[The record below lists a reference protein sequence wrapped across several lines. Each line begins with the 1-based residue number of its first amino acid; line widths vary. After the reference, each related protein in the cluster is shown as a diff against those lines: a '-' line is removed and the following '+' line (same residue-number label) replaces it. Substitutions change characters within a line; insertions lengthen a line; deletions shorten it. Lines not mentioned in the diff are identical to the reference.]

1 MTGDLNRIRALF
13 GRLRW
18 EDLDPLYLRGL
29 VELARR
35 EDLEGAGL
43 KTSPTRQEDLTTLA
57 TVDPSLRGRACLCA
71 RREIVVCGSA
81 LIPLILEAYGG
92 GCTFEPACTDGDSLK
107 AGGSLGILKGSVV
120 PMLQAER
127 VILNFLQHLSG
138 ISTHTA
144 RHVQALEGSTTR
156 LLDTRKTTPGYR
168 MLEKYAVACGGGWN
182 HRLGL
187 FGWILV
193 KDNHLASGSACSGL
207 SLESKV
213 LRVVEENPGVA
224 VEVEVDRL
232 DQIEAVL
239 SGGAHIVMLD
249 NFTNGD
255 LVRAKAMIGERAVT
269 EVSGG
274 ITEERLREIGPIG
287 LDFVSCG
294 GLIHQSRWV
303 DIGLDWDASG
313 S

>member
-1 MTGDLNRIRALF
+1 MF

-18 EDLDPLYLRGL
+18 EDLDPAYLSGL
-29 VELARR
+29 IELARQ

-43 KTSPTRQEDLTTLA
+43 KTRPSRQEDLTTVA
-57 TVDPSLRGRACLCA
+57 TVDPSLRGRARLCA
-71 RREIVVCGSA
+71 RRDMVVCGTS
-81 LIPLILEAYGG
+81 LIPLILEVYGG
-92 GCTFEPACTDGDSLK
+92 DCLFEPACSDGDSLL
-107 AGGSLGILKGSVV
+107 AGGCLGVLSGPVV

-144 RHVQALEGSTTR
+144 RHVQALEGSPTR

-193 KDNHLASGSACSGL
+193 KDNHLASGGASSGM
-207 SLESKV
+207 SLETKV
-213 LRVVEENPGVA
+213 REVVEKNPGVS

-239 SGGAHIVMLD
+239 AGGAHIIMLD
-249 NFTNGD
+249 NFCDQD
-255 LVRAKAMIGERAVT
+255 LVCARDMIQGRAVT

-274 ITEERLREIGPIG
+274 ITEERLRRIAPIG
-287 LDFVSCG
+287 LDFASCG
-294 GLIHQSRWV
+294 GLVHQSRWV
-303 DIGLDWDASG
+303 DIGLDWIS
-313 S
+313 

>member
-1 MTGDLNRIRALF
+1 MF
-13 GRLRW
+13 GRSRW
-18 EDLDPLYLRGL
+18 EDLDPAYLSGL
-29 VELARR
+29 IELARQ

-43 KTSPTRQEDLTTLA
+43 KTRPSRQEDLTTVA
-57 TVDPSLRGRACLCA
+57 TVDQSLRGCARLCA
-71 RREIVVCGSA
+71 RREIVVCGTS
-81 LIPLILEAYGG
+81 LIPLILEVYGG
-92 GCTFEPACTDGDSLK
+92 DCIFEPACADGDVLA
-107 AGGSLGILKGSVV
+107 AGGCLGVLSGPVV

-144 RHVQALEGSTTR
+144 RHVQALEGSPTR

-193 KDNHLASGSACSGL
+193 KDNHLASGGASSGM
-207 SLESKV
+207 SLETKV
-213 LRVVEENPGVA
+213 REVVEKNPGVS

-239 SGGAHIVMLD
+239 AGGAHIIMLD
-249 NFTNGD
+249 NFCDQD
-255 LVRAKAMIGERAVT
+255 LVCARDMIQGRAVT

-274 ITEERLREIGPIG
+274 ITEERLRRIAPIG
-287 LDFVSCG
+287 LDFASCG
-294 GLIHQSRWV
+294 GLVHQSRWV
-303 DIGLDWDASG
+303 DIGLDWIS
-313 S
+313 

>member
-1 MTGDLNRIRALF
+1 MF

-18 EDLDPLYLRGL
+18 EDLDPVYLCGL
-29 VELARR
+29 IELARQ

-43 KTSPTRQEDLTTLA
+43 KTSPARQEDLTTLA
-57 TVDPSLRGRACLCA
+57 TVDQSLRGRARLCA
-71 RREIVVCGSA
+71 RRDIVVCGTS
-81 LIPLILEAYGG
+81 LIPMILEVYGG
-92 GCTFEPACTDGDSLK
+92 DCIFEPACADGDVLL
-107 AGGSLGILKGSVV
+107 AGGCLGVLFGPVV

-144 RHVQALEGSTTR
+144 RHVQALEGSQTR

-193 KDNHLASGSACSGL
+193 KDNHLASGGASSGM
-207 SLESKV
+207 SLETKV
-213 LRVVEENPGVA
+213 RMVVDANPGVA

-239 SGGAHIVMLD
+239 AGGAHIIMLD
-249 NFTNGD
+249 NFCDED
-255 LVRAKAMIGERAVT
+255 LVCAKAIIGERAVT